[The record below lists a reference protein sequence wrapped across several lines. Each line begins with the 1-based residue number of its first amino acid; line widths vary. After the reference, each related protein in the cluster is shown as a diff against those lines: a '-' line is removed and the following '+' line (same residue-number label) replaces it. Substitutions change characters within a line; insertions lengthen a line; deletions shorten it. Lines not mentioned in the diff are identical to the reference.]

1 MTLERHD
8 DRGQSVGPVLTSED
22 IRICK
27 DMAFVRMMQM
37 PANEQTRATYESLT
51 HLNNTELVGNLLVT
65 RRRIEAG
72 GEILLTK
79 GWGYYEQHSPR
90 TQLRISPRGGVA
102 RA

>member
-1 MTLERHD
+1 MTLERQD
-8 DRGQSVGPVLTSED
+8 DRGRPPVLTSGD

-27 DMAFVRMMQM
+27 DMAFTRTMQM

-65 RRRIEAG
+65 RRRITAG

-79 GWGYYEQHSPR
+79 GWGYYRLGQQPAMYN
-90 TQLRISPRGGVA
+90 L
-102 RA
+102 